1 VKLPLPGLVLL
12 LAALAASPA
21 PAASKKAKTSSS
33 SKSARRYGVLATGP
47 SAAVAGKAAVSAL
60 KGVTVPEN
68 ALPDAAQKYGVALGT
83 DPAYQALALGMKLDA
98 VVRVTTIDKGT
109 AQLAVVQ
116 VRDGST
122 GAIVDDATWKA
133 PNGKALGQML
143 SKQLKPRFQRSL
155 GSTKAPRPGSLQAV
169 PAAGGV
175 AAVAAAP
182 AAAAP
187 SAAQAAPV
195 AAAPAAA
202 TGDNPPLPTGAAPP
216 LPTAAPAAAT
226 QADPGV
232 VGSNVSTQS
241 YARESDRPVLDIAA
255 GAAVFTR
262 NFSYKDDLYQSLQG
276 YSLGAAVAPAVELT
290 WAPLF
295 GGRGYFTGHIAM
307 SVGLQSKDQS
317 GTSFPTQALAWGAG
331 MGYRFL
337 IGEKSHV
344 GLEARF
350 ERQNFTI
357 SGTASN
363 PKPDIP
369 DVGYSALAGGVDMR
383 FSLFGPVSF
392 LAGASYRYLFAV
404 GEIGTASWFPRQ
416 SSMGLDA
423 HAGIGVELGRSF
435 EIRIIG
441 TLQRYGFT
449 FNPEPGDPKV
459 AGGATDT
466 YLSGGMLLAWRL

>member
-1 VKLPLPGLVLL
+1 MRSAPLVLL

-21 PAASKKAKTSSS
+21 LGASKKAKSSSS
-33 SKSARRYGVLATGP
+33 SKSARRYGVLASGP

-60 KGVTVPEN
+60 KGVTVPDS

-116 VRDGST
+116 VRDGSS

-133 PNGKALGQML
+133 PNAKALGQML
-143 SKQLKPRFQRSL
+143 SKQMKPRFQRSL
-155 GSTKAPRPGSLQAV
+155 GGTKAPRPGSLQAV

-175 AAVAAAP
+175 AAVAAGP

-202 TGDNPPLPTGAAPP
+202 TDAPLPTGAAPP
-216 LPTAAPAAAT
+216 LPTATASAAAA
-226 QADPGV
+226 QPDPGV
-232 VGSNVSTQS
+232 VGSGVSTQS
-241 YARESDRPVLDIAA
+241 SVRESERPVLDIAA
-255 GAAVFTR
+255 GAALFTR
-262 NFSYKDDLYQSLQG
+262 NFSYNDDLNQTLQG
-276 YSLGAAVAPAVELT
+276 YSLGSAVAPAVELT
-290 WAPLF
+290 WSPLF
-295 GGRGYFTGHIAM
+295 GGRGYLTGHIAM

-317 GTSFPTQALAWGAG
+317 GTSFPTQALVWGAG
-331 MGYRFL
+331 IGYRFL

-344 GLEARF
+344 GIETRF
-350 ERQNFTI
+350 ERQGFTI

-369 DVGYSALAGGVDMR
+369 NVGYSALAAGVDLR
-383 FSLFGPVSF
+383 FSLFGPVS
-392 LAGASYRYLFAV
+392 LLGGAAYRHLFAV
-404 GEIGTASWFPRQ
+404 GEIGSASWFPRQ
-416 SSMGLDA
+416 SGMGVDA
-423 HAGIGVELGRSF
+423 HVGIGVALGPSF
-435 EIRIIG
+435 EIRILG

>member
-1 VKLPLPGLVLL
+1 L
-12 LAALAASPA
+12 
-21 PAASKKAKTSSS
+21 
-33 SKSARRYGVLATGP
+33 
-47 SAAVAGKAAVSAL
+47 
-60 KGVTVPEN
+60 
-68 ALPDAAQKYGVALGT
+68 
-83 DPAYQALALGMKLDA
+83 
-98 VVRVTTIDKGT
+98 
-109 AQLAVVQ
+109 
-116 VRDGST
+116 
-122 GAIVDDATWKA
+122 
-133 PNGKALGQML
+133 
-143 SKQLKPRFQRSL
+143 
-155 GSTKAPRPGSLQAV
+155 
-169 PAAGGV
+169 
-175 AAVAAAP
+175 
-182 AAAAP
+182 AP
-187 SAAQAAPV
+187 S
-195 AAAPAAA
+195 A

-216 LPTAAPAAAT
+216 LPTAAAAPAAAT

-232 VGSNVSTQS
+232 VGSSVSTQS
-241 YARESDRPVLDIAA
+241 SFRESDRPVLDIAA

-262 NFSYKDDLYQSLQG
+262 NFSYKDDLYQALQG

-295 GGRGYFTGHIAM
+295 GGRGYLTGHIAM

-331 MGYRFL
+331 LGYRFL

>member
-1 VKLPLPGLVLL
+1 VLL
-12 LAALAASPA
+12 LAALVASPA
-21 PAASKKAKTSSS
+21 LAASKKPKSSSS

-60 KGVTVPEN
+60 KGVTVPDNRLQEE
-68 ALPDAAQKYGVALGT
+68 AQKYGVALGT

-133 PNGKALGQML
+133 PNAKALGQTL

-155 GSTKAPRPGSLQAV
+155 GGTKAPKPGSLQAV

-187 SAAQAAPV
+187 SAAQAAPGV
-195 AAAPAAA
+195 APAAA
-202 TGDNPPLPTGAAPP
+202 GTDNPPLPTGAAPP
-216 LPTAAPAAAT
+216 LPGATASAAAAQT
-226 QADPGV
+226 DPGV
-232 VGSNVSTQS
+232 VGSSVSTQS
-241 YARESDRPVLDIAA
+241 SMRDSERPVLDIAA
-255 GAAVFTR
+255 GAALFTR
-262 NFSYKDDLYQSLQG
+262 NFSYNDDLYQTLQG

-290 WAPLF
+290 WSPLF

-307 SVGLQSKDQS
+307 SVGLQSKDQA
-317 GTSFPTQALAWGAG
+317 GNSFPTQALAWGAG
-331 MGYRFL
+331 LGYRFL

-350 ERQNFTI
+350 ERQGFTI

-369 DVGYSALAGGVDMR
+369 DVGYSALAVGVDLR
-383 FSLFGPVSF
+383 FSLFGPVS
-392 LAGASYRYLFAV
+392 LLGGAAYRHLFAV
-404 GEIGTASWFPRQ
+404 GEIGSAAWFPRQ
-416 SSMGLDA
+416 SGMGVDA
-423 HAGIGVELGRSF
+423 NVGIGVELGRSF
-435 EIRIIG
+435 EIRILG
-441 TLQRYGFT
+441 TLQRYGFS

>member
-1 VKLPLPGLVLL
+1 MLL
-12 LAALAASPA
+12 LAALVTSPA
-21 PAASKKAKTSSS
+21 LAASKKPKSSSS

-60 KGVTVPEN
+60 KGVTVPDNRLQEE
-68 ALPDAAQKYGVALGT
+68 AQKYGVALGT

-133 PNGKALGQML
+133 PNAKALGQTL

-155 GSTKAPRPGSLQAV
+155 GGTKAPKPGSLQAV

-187 SAAQAAPV
+187 SAAQAAPGV
-195 AAAPAAA
+195 APAAVG
-202 TGDNPPLPTGAAPP
+202 TDNPPLPTGAAPP
-216 LPTAAPAAAT
+216 LPGATASAAVA
-226 QADPGV
+226 QSDPGV
-232 VGSNVSTQS
+232 VGSSVSTQS
-241 YARESDRPVLDIAA
+241 SFRDSERPVLDIAA
-255 GAAVFTR
+255 GAALFTR
-262 NFSYKDDLYQSLQG
+262 NFSYNDDLYQTLQG

-290 WAPLF
+290 WSPLF

-307 SVGLQSKDQS
+307 SVGLQSKDQA
-317 GTSFPTQALAWGAG
+317 GNSFPTQALAWGAG
-331 MGYRFL
+331 LGYRFL

-350 ERQNFTI
+350 ERQGFTI

-369 DVGYSALAGGVDMR
+369 DVGYSALAVGVDLR
-383 FSLFGPVSF
+383 FSLFGPVS
-392 LAGASYRYLFAV
+392 LLGGAAYRKLFAV
-404 GEIGTASWFPRQ
+404 GEIGSAAWFPRQ
-416 SSMGLDA
+416 SGMGVDA
-423 HAGIGVELGRSF
+423 HVGIGVELGRSF
-435 EIRIIG
+435 EIRILG
-441 TLQRYGFT
+441 TLQRYGFS

>member
-1 VKLPLPGLVLL
+1 VRLGGVVLL

-21 PAASKKAKTSSS
+21 LAASKKGKSS
-33 SKSARRYGVLATGP
+33 SKSSKRYGVLATGP
-47 SAAVAGKAAVSAL
+47 SAAVAGKAAVSAV
-60 KGVTVPEN
+60 KGVTVPDN

-133 PNGKALGQML
+133 ANAKTLGQIL

-155 GSTKAPRPGSLQAV
+155 AGTKAPRPGTLQPV

-182 AAAAP
+182 AAAAGP
-187 SAAQAAPV
+187 SLQAAPV
-195 AAAPAAA
+195 AATPAPAG
-202 TGDNPPLPTGAAPP
+202 TDTPPLPTGAAPP
-216 LPTAAPAAAT
+216 LPTAAAYASAA
-226 QADPGV
+226 QPDPGV
-232 VGSNVSTQS
+232 VGSTVSTQS
-241 YARESDRPVLDIAA
+241 SYRESERPVLDIAA

-262 NFSYKDDLYQSLQG
+262 NFTYKDDLYQTLQG
-276 YSLGAAVAPAVELT
+276 YSLGAAIAPAVELT
-290 WAPLF
+290 WSPLF
-295 GGRGYFTGHIAM
+295 GGRGYITGHIAM

-331 MGYRFL
+331 LGYRFL
-337 IGEKSHV
+337 IGEKSHI

-350 ERQNFTI
+350 ERQGFTI

-369 DVGYSALAGGVDMR
+369 DVGYSALAAGVDLR

-392 LAGASYRYLFAV
+392 VGGAAYRHLFSV
-404 GEIGTASWFPRQ
+404 GEIGSASWFPRQ
-416 SSMGLDA
+416 TSMGLDA
-423 HAGIGVELGRSF
+423 RAGIGVELGSTV
-435 EIRIIG
+435 EIRILG
-441 TLQRYGFT
+441 TLQRYGFS
-449 FNPEPGDPKV
+449 FNPEPGDPKI

-466 YLSGGMLLAWRL
+466 YLSGGMYLAFRF

>member
-1 VKLPLPGLVLL
+1 MLL
-12 LAALAASPA
+12 LAALVTSPA
-21 PAASKKAKTSSS
+21 LAASKKPKSSSS

-60 KGVTVPEN
+60 KGVTVPDNRLQEE
-68 ALPDAAQKYGVALGT
+68 AQKYGVALGT

-133 PNGKALGQML
+133 PNAKALGQTL

-155 GSTKAPRPGSLQAV
+155 GGTKAPKPGSLQAV

-187 SAAQAAPV
+187 SAAQAAPGV
-195 AAAPAAA
+195 APAAA
-202 TGDNPPLPTGAAPP
+202 GTDNPPLPTGAAPP
-216 LPTAAPAAAT
+216 LPGATASAAAA
-226 QADPGV
+226 QSDPGV
-232 VGSNVSTQS
+232 VGSSVSTQS
-241 YARESDRPVLDIAA
+241 SFRDSERPVLDIAA
-255 GAAVFTR
+255 GAALFTR
-262 NFSYKDDLYQSLQG
+262 NFSYNDDLYQTLQG

-290 WAPLF
+290 WSPLF

-307 SVGLQSKDQS
+307 SVGLQSKDQA
-317 GTSFPTQALAWGAG
+317 GNSFPTQALAWGAG
-331 MGYRFL
+331 LGYRFL

-350 ERQNFTI
+350 ERQGFTI

-369 DVGYSALAGGVDMR
+369 DVGYSALAAGVDLR
-383 FSLFGPVSF
+383 FSLFGPVS
-392 LAGASYRYLFAV
+392 LLGGAAYRKLFAV
-404 GEIGTASWFPRQ
+404 GEIGSAAWFPRQ
-416 SSMGLDA
+416 SGMGVDA
-423 HAGIGVELGRSF
+423 HVGIGVELGRSF
-435 EIRIIG
+435 EIRILG
-441 TLQRYGFT
+441 TLQRYGFS

>member
-1 VKLPLPGLVLL
+1 VLL
-12 LAALAASPA
+12 LAALAASPSL
-21 PAASKKAKTSSS
+21 AASKKAKSSSS
-33 SKSARRYGVLATGP
+33 SKSSKRYGVLATGP
-47 SAAVAGKAAVSAL
+47 SAAVAGKAAVSAV
-60 KGVTVPEN
+60 KGVIVPDN
-68 ALPDAAQKYGVALGT
+68 ALPDAAQKYGVTLGT

-133 PNGKALGQML
+133 ANAKTLGQIL

-155 GSTKAPRPGSLQAV
+155 AGTKAPRPGSLQPV

-182 AAAAP
+182 APAAA
-187 SAAQAAPV
+187 AASRAAPV
-195 AAAPAAA
+195 AAAPAPAG
-202 TGDNPPLPTGAAPP
+202 TDTPPLPTGAAPP
-216 LPTAAPAAAT
+216 LPTATAAAAA
-226 QADPGV
+226 QPDPGV
-232 VGSNVSTQS
+232 VGSSVSTQPS
-241 YARESDRPVLDIAA
+241 YRESERPVLDIAA

-262 NFSYKDDLYQSLQG
+262 NFTYKDDLYQALQG
-276 YSLGAAVAPAVELT
+276 YSLGAAVAPAAELT
-290 WAPLF
+290 WSPLF
-295 GGRGYFTGHIAM
+295 GGRVYITGHIAM

-317 GTSFPTQALAWGAG
+317 GTTFPTQALAWGAG
-331 MGYRFL
+331 LGYRFL
-337 IGEKSHV
+337 IGEKSHI

-369 DVGYSALAGGVDMR
+369 DVGYSAVAAGVDLR
-383 FSLFGPVSF
+383 LSLFGPVSF
-392 LAGASYRYLFAV
+392 VGGAAYRHLFAV
-404 GEIGTASWFPRQ
+404 GEIGSASWFPRQ
-416 SSMGLDA
+416 TSMGLDA
-423 HAGIGVELGRSF
+423 KAGIGVELGSSV
-435 EIRIIG
+435 EIRILG
-441 TLQRYGFT
+441 TLQRYGFS

-466 YLSGGMLLAWRL
+466 YLSGGMYLAFRL

>member
-1 VKLPLPGLVLL
+1 MLL
-12 LAALAASPA
+12 LAALVTSPA
-21 PAASKKAKTSSS
+21 LAASKKPKSSSS

-60 KGVTVPEN
+60 KGVTVPDNRLQEE
-68 ALPDAAQKYGVALGT
+68 AQKYGVALGT

-133 PNGKALGQML
+133 PNAKALGQTL

-155 GSTKAPRPGSLQAV
+155 GGTKAPKPGSLQAV

-187 SAAQAAPV
+187 SAAQAAPGV
-195 AAAPAAA
+195 APAAA
-202 TGDNPPLPTGAAPP
+202 GTDNPPLPTGAAPP
-216 LPTAAPAAAT
+216 LPGATASAAAA
-226 QADPGV
+226 QSDPGV
-232 VGSNVSTQS
+232 VGSSVSTQS
-241 YARESDRPVLDIAA
+241 SFRDSERPVLDIAA
-255 GAAVFTR
+255 GAALFTR
-262 NFSYKDDLYQSLQG
+262 NFSYNDDLYQTLQG

-290 WAPLF
+290 WSPLF

-307 SVGLQSKDQS
+307 SVGLQSKDQA
-317 GTSFPTQALAWGAG
+317 GNSFPTQALAWGAG
-331 MGYRFL
+331 LGYRFL

-350 ERQNFTI
+350 ERQGFTI

-369 DVGYSALAGGVDMR
+369 DVGYSALAVGVDLR
-383 FSLFGPVSF
+383 FSLFGPVS
-392 LAGASYRYLFAV
+392 LLGGAAYRKLFAV
-404 GEIGTASWFPRQ
+404 GEIGSAAWFPRQ
-416 SSMGLDA
+416 SGMGVDA
-423 HAGIGVELGRSF
+423 HVGIGVELGRSF
-435 EIRIIG
+435 EIRILG
-441 TLQRYGFT
+441 TLQRYGFS

>member
-1 VKLPLPGLVLL
+1 VLL
-12 LAALAASPA
+12 LAALVTSPA
-21 PAASKKAKTSSS
+21 LAASKKPKSSSS

-60 KGVTVPEN
+60 KGVTVPDNRLQEE
-68 ALPDAAQKYGVALGT
+68 AQKYGVALGT

-133 PNGKALGQML
+133 PNAKALGQTL

-155 GSTKAPRPGSLQAV
+155 GGTKAPKPGSLQAV
-169 PAAGGV
+169 PVAGGV

-187 SAAQAAPV
+187 SAAQAAPGV
-195 AAAPAAA
+195 APAAA
-202 TGDNPPLPTGAAPP
+202 GTDNPPLPTGAAPP
-216 LPTAAPAAAT
+216 LPGATASAAAA
-226 QADPGV
+226 QSDPGV
-232 VGSNVSTQS
+232 VGSSVSTQS
-241 YARESDRPVLDIAA
+241 SFRDSERPVLDIAA
-255 GAAVFTR
+255 GAALFTR
-262 NFSYKDDLYQSLQG
+262 NFSYNDDLYQTLQG

-290 WAPLF
+290 WSPLF

-307 SVGLQSKDQS
+307 SVGLQSKDQA
-317 GTSFPTQALAWGAG
+317 GNSFPTQALAWGAG
-331 MGYRFL
+331 LGYRFL

-350 ERQNFTI
+350 ERQGFTI

-369 DVGYSALAGGVDMR
+369 DVGYSALAVGVDLR
-383 FSLFGPVSF
+383 FSLFGPVS
-392 LAGASYRYLFAV
+392 LLGGAAYRKLFAV
-404 GEIGTASWFPRQ
+404 GEIGSAAWFPRQ
-416 SSMGLDA
+416 SGMGVDA
-423 HAGIGVELGRSF
+423 HVGIGVELGRSF
-435 EIRIIG
+435 EIRILG
-441 TLQRYGFT
+441 TLQRYGFS

>member
-1 VKLPLPGLVLL
+1 MLLVV
-12 LAALAASPA
+12 ALAGSPA
-21 PAASKKAKTSSS
+21 LGASKKSKSSTS

-47 SAAVAGKAAVSAL
+47 SAAVAGKAAVGAL
-60 KGVTVPEN
+60 KGVTVPDNRLQEE
-68 ALPDAAQKYGVALGT
+68 AQKYGVALGT

-116 VRDGST
+116 VRNGST

-133 PNGKALGQML
+133 PSAKALGQML
-143 SKQLKPRFQRSL
+143 SKQMKPRFQRSL
-155 GSTKAPRPGSLQAV
+155 EGTKAPKPGSLQAV

-187 SAAQAAPV
+187 SAAQAAPG
-195 AAAPAAA
+195 ATAPAAA
-202 TGDNPPLPTGAAPP
+202 GTDSPALPTGAAPP
-216 LPTAAPAAAT
+216 LPTAAASAAAAQT
-226 QADPGV
+226 DPGV
-232 VGSNVSTQS
+232 VGSSVSTQS
-241 YARESDRPVLDIAA
+241 SARDSERPVLDIAA
-255 GAAVFTR
+255 GAALFTR
-262 NFSYKDDLYQSLQG
+262 NFSYNDDLYQSLQG

-290 WAPLF
+290 WSPLF
-295 GGRGYFTGHIAM
+295 GGRGYLTGHIAM
-307 SVGLQSKDQS
+307 SVGLQSKDQA
-317 GTSFPTQALAWGAG
+317 GNSFPTQALAWGAG
-331 MGYRFL
+331 LGYRFL

-344 GLEARF
+344 GIEARF
-350 ERQNFTI
+350 ERQGFTI

-369 DVGYSALAGGVDMR
+369 DVGYSALAAGVDLR
-383 FSLFGPVSF
+383 FSLFGPVS
-392 LAGASYRYLFAV
+392 LLGGASYRHLFAV
-404 GEIGTASWFPRQ
+404 GELGSAAWFPRQ
-416 SSMGLDA
+416 SGMGVDA
-423 HAGIGVELGRSF
+423 NVGIGVALGSSF
-435 EIRIIG
+435 EIRILG
-441 TLQRYGFT
+441 ALQRYGFS

>member
-1 VKLPLPGLVLL
+1 VLL
-12 LAALAASPA
+12 VAALAGSPA
-21 PAASKKAKTSSS
+21 LGASKKSKSSS
-33 SKSARRYGVLATGP
+33 SAKSARRYGVLATGP
-47 SAAVAGKAAVSAL
+47 SAAIAGKAAVGAL
-60 KGVTVPEN
+60 KGLTVPDN

-133 PNGKALGQML
+133 PNAKALGQML
-143 SKQLKPRFQRSL
+143 SKQMKPRFQRSL
-155 GSTKAPRPGSLQAV
+155 GGTKAPKPGSLQAV

-187 SAAQAAPV
+187 SAAQAAPG
-195 AAAPAAA
+195 AAAPVAAGA
-202 TGDNPPLPTGAAPP
+202 DSPPLPTGAAPP
-216 LPTAAPAAAT
+216 LPTAAASAAAAQT
-226 QADPGV
+226 DPGV
-232 VGSNVSTQS
+232 VGSSVSTQS
-241 YARESDRPVLDIAA
+241 SVHDSDRPVLDIAA
-255 GAAVFTR
+255 GAALFTR
-262 NFSYKDDLYQSLQG
+262 NFTYNDDLYQTLQG
-276 YSLGAAVAPAVELT
+276 YSLGAAVAPAVDLT
-290 WAPLF
+290 WSPLF
-295 GGRGYFTGHIAM
+295 GGRGYITGHIAM

-331 MGYRFL
+331 LGYRFL

-350 ERQNFTI
+350 ERQGFTI

-369 DVGYSALAGGVDMR
+369 DVGYSALAAGVDLR
-383 FSLFGPVSF
+383 FSLFGPVS
-392 LAGASYRYLFAV
+392 LLGGAAYRHLFAV
-404 GEIGTASWFPRQ
+404 GEIGSAAWFPRQ
-416 SSMGLDA
+416 SGMGVDA
-423 HAGIGVELGRSF
+423 NVGIGVALGSSF
-435 EIRIIG
+435 EIRILG
-441 TLQRYGFT
+441 TLQRYGFS
-449 FNPEPGDPKV
+449 FNPEPGDPRV

>member
-1 VKLPLPGLVLL
+1 VLL
-12 LAALAASPA
+12 LAALVTSPA
-21 PAASKKAKTSSS
+21 LAASKKPKSSSS

-60 KGVTVPEN
+60 KGVTVPDNRLQEE
-68 ALPDAAQKYGVALGT
+68 AQKYGVALGT

-122 GAIVDDATWKA
+122 GAIATWKA
-133 PNGKALGQML
+133 PNAKALGQTL

-155 GSTKAPRPGSLQAV
+155 GGTKAPKPGSLQAV

-187 SAAQAAPV
+187 SAAQAAPGV
-195 AAAPAAA
+195 APAAA
-202 TGDNPPLPTGAAPP
+202 GTDNPPLPTGAAPP
-216 LPTAAPAAAT
+216 LPGATASAAAA
-226 QADPGV
+226 QSDPGV
-232 VGSNVSTQS
+232 VGSSVSTQS
-241 YARESDRPVLDIAA
+241 SFRDSERPVLDIAA
-255 GAAVFTR
+255 GAALFTR
-262 NFSYKDDLYQSLQG
+262 NFSYNDDLYQTLQG

-290 WAPLF
+290 WSPLF

-307 SVGLQSKDQS
+307 SVGLQSKDQA
-317 GTSFPTQALAWGAG
+317 GNSFPTQALAWGAG
-331 MGYRFL
+331 LGYRFL

-350 ERQNFTI
+350 ERQGFTI

-369 DVGYSALAGGVDMR
+369 DVGYSALAVGVDLR
-383 FSLFGPVSF
+383 FSLFGPVS
-392 LAGASYRYLFAV
+392 LLGGAAYRKLFAV
-404 GEIGTASWFPRQ
+404 GEIGSAAWFPRQ
-416 SSMGLDA
+416 SGMGVDA
-423 HAGIGVELGRSF
+423 HVGIGVELGRSF
-435 EIRIIG
+435 EIRILG
-441 TLQRYGFT
+441 TLQRYGFS

>member
-1 VKLPLPGLVLL
+1 MKRSLVVLL
-12 LAALAASPA
+12 LAALAAPPA
-21 PAASKKAKTSSS
+21 LAASKKAKSSSS

-60 KGVTVPEN
+60 KGVTVPDN

-83 DPAYQALALGMKLDA
+83 DPAYQALALSMKLDA
-98 VVRVTTIDKGT
+98 VVRVTTIDKGS

-116 VRDGST
+116 VRDGSS

-133 PNGKALGQML
+133 PNAKALGQML

-155 GSTKAPRPGSLQAV
+155 GATKAPKPGSLQAV
-169 PAAGGV
+169 PTAGGV

-187 SAAQAAPV
+187 SAAQVAPG
-195 AAAPAAA
+195 AAPAAA
-202 TGDNPPLPTGAAPP
+202 GTDTPPLPTGAAPP
-216 LPTAAPAAAT
+216 LPTATASAAAA
-226 QADPGV
+226 QSDPGV
-232 VGSNVSTQS
+232 VGSSVSTQS
-241 YARESDRPVLDIAA
+241 SVRDSERPVLDIAA
-255 GAAVFTR
+255 GAALFTR
-262 NFSYKDDLYQSLQG
+262 NFSYNDDLYQSLQG

-290 WAPLF
+290 WSPFF

-307 SVGLQSKDQS
+307 SVGLQSKDQA
-317 GTSFPTQALAWGAG
+317 GNSFPTSALAWGAG
-331 MGYRFL
+331 LGYRFL

-350 ERQNFTI
+350 ERQGFTI

-369 DVGYSALAGGVDMR
+369 DVGYSALAAGVDLR
-383 FSLFGPVSF
+383 FSLFGPVS
-392 LAGASYRYLFAV
+392 LLGGAAYRHLFAV
-404 GEIGTASWFPRQ
+404 GEIGSAAWFPRQ
-416 SSMGLDA
+416 SGMGVDA
-423 HAGIGVELGRSF
+423 HLGIGVELGRSF
-435 EIRIIG
+435 EIRILG
-441 TLQRYGFT
+441 TLQRYGFS

>member
-1 VKLPLPGLVLL
+1 VLL
-12 LAALAASPA
+12 LAALVTSPA
-21 PAASKKAKTSSS
+21 LAASKKPKSSSS

-60 KGVTVPEN
+60 KGVTVPDNRLQEE
-68 ALPDAAQKYGVALGT
+68 AQKYGVALGT

-133 PNGKALGQML
+133 PNAKALGQTL

-155 GSTKAPRPGSLQAV
+155 GGTKAPKPGSLQAV

-187 SAAQAAPV
+187 SAAQAAPGV
-195 AAAPAAA
+195 APAAA
-202 TGDNPPLPTGAAPP
+202 GTDNPPLPTGAAPP
-216 LPTAAPAAAT
+216 LPGATASAAAA
-226 QADPGV
+226 QSDPGV
-232 VGSNVSTQS
+232 VGSSVSTQS
-241 YARESDRPVLDIAA
+241 SFRDSERPVLDIAA
-255 GAAVFTR
+255 GAALFTR
-262 NFSYKDDLYQSLQG
+262 NFSYNDDLYQTLQG

-290 WAPLF
+290 WSPLF

-307 SVGLQSKDQS
+307 SVGLQSKDQA
-317 GTSFPTQALAWGAG
+317 GNSFPTQALAWGAG
-331 MGYRFL
+331 LGYRFL

-350 ERQNFTI
+350 ERQGFTI

-369 DVGYSALAGGVDMR
+369 DVGYSALAVGVDLR
-383 FSLFGPVSF
+383 FSLFGPVS
-392 LAGASYRYLFAV
+392 LLGGAAYRKLFAV
-404 GEIGTASWFPRQ
+404 GEIGSAAWFPRQ
-416 SSMGLDA
+416 SGMGVDA
-423 HAGIGVELGRSF
+423 HVGIGVELGRSF
-435 EIRIIG
+435 EIRILG
-441 TLQRYGFT
+441 TLQRYGFS

>member
-1 VKLPLPGLVLL
+1 VLL
-12 LAALAASPA
+12 LAALVTSPA
-21 PAASKKAKTSSS
+21 LAASKKPKSSSS

-60 KGVTVPEN
+60 KGVTVPDNRLQEE
-68 ALPDAAQKYGVALGT
+68 AQKYGVALGT

-133 PNGKALGQML
+133 PNAKALGQTL

-155 GSTKAPRPGSLQAV
+155 GGTKAPRPGSLQAV

-187 SAAQAAPV
+187 SAAQAAPGV
-195 AAAPAAA
+195 APAAVG
-202 TGDNPPLPTGAAPP
+202 TDNPPLPTGAAPP
-216 LPTAAPAAAT
+216 LPGATASAAAA
-226 QADPGV
+226 QSDPGV
-232 VGSNVSTQS
+232 VGSSVSTQS
-241 YARESDRPVLDIAA
+241 SVRDSERPVLDIAA
-255 GAAVFTR
+255 GAALFTR
-262 NFSYKDDLYQSLQG
+262 NFSYNDDFYQTLQG
-276 YSLGAAVAPAVELT
+276 YSLGAAVAPAVDLT
-290 WAPLF
+290 WSPLF

-307 SVGLQSKDQS
+307 SVGLQSKDQA
-317 GTSFPTQALAWGAG
+317 GNSFPTQALAWGAG
-331 MGYRFL
+331 LGYRFL

-350 ERQNFTI
+350 ERQGFTI

-369 DVGYSALAGGVDMR
+369 DVGYSALAVGVDLR
-383 FSLFGPVSF
+383 FSLFGPVS
-392 LAGASYRYLFAV
+392 LLGGADYRHLFAV
-404 GEIGTASWFPRQ
+404 GEIGSAAWFPRQ
-416 SSMGLDA
+416 SGMGVDA
-423 HAGIGVELGRSF
+423 HVGIGVELGRSF
-435 EIRIIG
+435 EIRILG
-441 TLQRYGFT
+441 TLQRYGFS
-449 FNPEPGDPKV
+449 FNPEPGDPRV

-466 YLSGGMLLAWRL
+466 YLSGGLLLAFRL

>member
-1 VKLPLPGLVLL
+1 VRSSLVVLL
-12 LAALAASPA
+12 LAALVTSPA
-21 PAASKKAKTSSS
+21 LAASKKPKSSSS

-60 KGVTVPEN
+60 KGVTVPDNRLQEE
-68 ALPDAAQKYGVALGT
+68 AQKYGVALGT

-133 PNGKALGQML
+133 PNAKALGQTL

-155 GSTKAPRPGSLQAV
+155 GGTKAPKPGSLQAV

-187 SAAQAAPV
+187 SAAQAAPGV
-195 AAAPAAA
+195 APAAA
-202 TGDNPPLPTGAAPP
+202 GTDNPPLPTGAAPP
-216 LPTAAPAAAT
+216 LPGATASAAAA
-226 QADPGV
+226 QSDPGV
-232 VGSNVSTQS
+232 VGSSVSTQS
-241 YARESDRPVLDIAA
+241 SFRDSERPVLDIAA
-255 GAAVFTR
+255 GAALFTR
-262 NFSYKDDLYQSLQG
+262 NFSYNDDLYQTLQG

-290 WAPLF
+290 WSPLF

-307 SVGLQSKDQS
+307 SVGLQSKDQA
-317 GTSFPTQALAWGAG
+317 GNSFPTQALAWGAG
-331 MGYRFL
+331 LGYRFL

-350 ERQNFTI
+350 ERQGFTI

-369 DVGYSALAGGVDMR
+369 DVGYSALAVGVDLR
-383 FSLFGPVSF
+383 FSLFGPVS
-392 LAGASYRYLFAV
+392 LLGGAAYRKLFAV
-404 GEIGTASWFPRQ
+404 GEIGSAAWFPRQ
-416 SSMGLDA
+416 SGMGVDA
-423 HAGIGVELGRSF
+423 HVGIGVELGRSF
-435 EIRIIG
+435 EIRILG
-441 TLQRYGFT
+441 TLQRYGFS

>member
-1 VKLPLPGLVLL
+1 MRSSLVVLL
-12 LAALAASPA
+12 LAALVTSPA
-21 PAASKKAKTSSS
+21 LAASKKPKSSSS

-60 KGVTVPEN
+60 KGVTVPDNRLQEE
-68 ALPDAAQKYGVALGT
+68 AQKYGVALGT

-133 PNGKALGQML
+133 PNAKALGQTL

-155 GSTKAPRPGSLQAV
+155 GGTKAPKPGSLQAV

-187 SAAQAAPV
+187 SAAQAAPGV
-195 AAAPAAA
+195 APAAA
-202 TGDNPPLPTGAAPP
+202 GTDNPPLPTGAAPP
-216 LPTAAPAAAT
+216 LPGATASAAAA
-226 QADPGV
+226 QSDPGV
-232 VGSNVSTQS
+232 VGSSVSTQS
-241 YARESDRPVLDIAA
+241 SFRDSERPVLDIAA
-255 GAAVFTR
+255 GAALFTR
-262 NFSYKDDLYQSLQG
+262 NFSYNDDLYQTLQG

-290 WAPLF
+290 WSPLF

-307 SVGLQSKDQS
+307 SVGLQSKDQA
-317 GTSFPTQALAWGAG
+317 GNSFPTQALAWGAG
-331 MGYRFL
+331 LGYRFL

-350 ERQNFTI
+350 ERQGFTI

-369 DVGYSALAGGVDMR
+369 DVGYSALAVGVDLR
-383 FSLFGPVSF
+383 FSLFGPVS
-392 LAGASYRYLFAV
+392 LLGGAAYRKLFAV
-404 GEIGTASWFPRQ
+404 GEIGSAAWFPRQ
-416 SSMGLDA
+416 SGMGVDA
-423 HAGIGVELGRSF
+423 HVGIGVELGRSF
-435 EIRIIG
+435 EIRILG
-441 TLQRYGFT
+441 TLQRYGFS